1 MMSEKQYR
9 VARNGIVEQI
19 KLAQKLHCTNLAKKH
34 RAALNKFNCAFY
46 NQTQQVVLIGEQGCR
61 VVVIIYKLSSLWRER
76 LEKPL
81 STKVRLTRLQNLTI
95 VGIAHLCI
103 LIVLL

>member
-34 RAALNKFNCAFY
+34 NSDFKEITIGEY
-46 NQTQQVVLIGEQGCR
+46 EVLING
-61 VVVIIYKLSSLWRER
+61 KD
-76 LEKPL
+76 
-81 STKVRLTRLQNLTI
+81 
-95 VGIAHLCI
+95 
-103 LIVLL
+103 